1 MTGAAL
7 LLSKQRKHPVQV
19 SPMLVDQVVQADHFA
34 SQAILKLTPADLQY
48 LGSNISGQIAQK
60 VGHLMA
66 HQGNPVSFP
75 VASLAASSW
84 SELLCHPVKFK
95 RRGGQS
101 QLKHEIEDS
110 RVLSERLL
118 CEDNVD
124 RPWSEVGQGETGYA
138 EAFVGGK
145 RVLAAAHSGVKNPV
159 QGGGGEQSWS
169 WTSLQK
175 MR

>member
-1 MTGAAL
+1 
-7 LLSKQRKHPVQV
+7 
-19 SPMLVDQVVQADHFA
+19 
-34 SQAILKLTPADLQY
+34 
-48 LGSNISGQIAQK
+48 
-60 VGHLMA
+60 MA

-84 SELLCHPVKFK
+84 SELLCHPIKFK

-138 EAFVGGK
+138 EAFVGGRRLKMEGEESGK
-145 RVLAAAHSGVKNPV
+145 RVLAAAHCGVKNPV

-169 WTSLQK
+169 RTSLQK
-175 MR
+175 MRVKLRGDLI

>member
-1 MTGAAL
+1 
-7 LLSKQRKHPVQV
+7 
-19 SPMLVDQVVQADHFA
+19 
-34 SQAILKLTPADLQY
+34 
-48 LGSNISGQIAQK
+48 
-60 VGHLMA
+60 MA

-75 VASLAASSW
+75 VTSLAASSW
-84 SELLCHPVKFK
+84 SELLCHPIKFK

-101 QLKHEIEDS
+101 QLKHEVEDS

-138 EAFVGGK
+138 EAFVGGRRFKMEGEESCK

-159 QGGGGEQSWS
+159 QGGGGEHSWGWIS
-169 WTSLQK
+169 FQK
-175 MR
+175 MRVKLRGDLKRRNRIVVLN